1 MSYLK
6 KIGALFVSSALLA
19 AALTGCGSSS
29 GSTSDTG
36 SQAEGGDGNYNISI
50 VFKTTSNEYTQYM
63 IAGAKKAAEETG
75 AVLDMKGATSETA
88 YDEQQNMIET
98 DLHANKYDA
107 MIIAPLQGDMA
118 TTLVSGTDMPIFAID
133 TDFDAPEKIS
143 FIGIGQKDAAA
154 SGGSKAV
161 EAAKAAGWDKIEA
174 AYIAGVQ
181 GDSTA
186 DARRTGFQ
194 ELEKK
199 LTGARVLT
207 GEGGIGAQ
215 FRPVPTKTAA
225 PQSQSV
231 LTAFLE
237 ETAQLSPVLARG
249 EISVVYLDADGFNPD
264 QWRDIADRCH
274 DRGKQCWLALP
285 QIFRSHAQRYLG
297 ANRHLLCQAGFDG
310 VLIRA
315 LEEAVWLK
323 DLMEQENQKTSL
335 PFGMD
340 ASVYGWN
347 SRSAEVLASMG
358 TSLLTMPWELNSR
371 ELEPVLA
378 SCRGLGLTSELISY

>member
-1 MSYLK
+1 
-6 KIGALFVSSALLA
+6 
-19 AALTGCGSSS
+19 
-29 GSTSDTG
+29 
-36 SQAEGGDGNYNISI
+36 
-50 VFKTTSNEYTQYM
+50 
-63 IAGAKKAAEETG
+63 
-75 AVLDMKGATSETA
+75 
-88 YDEQQNMIET
+88 
-98 DLHANKYDA
+98 
-107 MIIAPLQGDMA
+107 
-118 TTLVSGTDMPIFAID
+118 MPA
-133 TDFDAPEKIS
+133 
-143 FIGIGQKDAAA
+143 
-154 SGGSKAV
+154 
-161 EAAKAAGWDKIEA
+161 
-174 AYIAGVQ
+174 
-181 GDSTA
+181 
-186 DARRTGFQ
+186 
-194 ELEKK
+194 
-199 LTGARVLT
+199 
-207 GEGGIGAQ
+207 
-215 FRPVPTKTAA
+215 KTAA
-225 PQSQSV
+225 PESQSV

-249 EISVVYLDADGFNPD
+249 EISVVYLDADGFSPD

-297 ANRHLLCQAGFDG
+297 ANRRLLCQAGFDG

-371 ELEPVLA
+371 EMEPVLET
-378 SCRGLGLTSELISY
+378 CQRPGG